1 MIPNL
6 ILLQDAPAG
15 AGMMNFVMIALLIFI
30 FYFFMVRPQQKKQK
44 EIKKFREALGAGDK
58 VITAG
63 VIHGEIVSV
72 KDTYFIVEIA
82 PSVKIRVDKGS
93 VYPSNENIEGQA
105 NLNR

>member
-44 EIKKFREALGAGDK
+44 EIKNFVRHWVPATKLSQQEAYTEK
-58 VITAG
+58 
-63 VIHGEIVSV
+63 
-72 KDTYFIVEIA
+72 
-82 PSVKIRVDKGS
+82 
-93 VYPSNENIEGQA
+93 
-105 NLNR
+105 